1 MWEWANEGKVRIL
14 RAAGMLEGNV
24 ALLILTARRL
34 ILAKGQ
40 VIRFCLQGF
49 VPVSRLLPKEEK
61 LGSRASKT
69 EPGST
74 DDRPKAYH
82 HLVG

>member
-49 VPVSRLLPKEEK
+49 VPF
-61 LGSRASKT
+61 RACFPRK
-69 EPGST
+69 
-74 DDRPKAYH
+74 KN
-82 HLVG
+82 